1 MRKAR
6 VYVNGK
12 DAGILCE
19 VERGAAYTFEYH
31 DAYAGLEVS
40 RTMLSSRRK
49 YTYDKFPPFFEGLL
63 PEGIQLDGLLKLQ
76 KIDRNDL
83 FSQLM
88 AVGEDLVGV
97 VTVKE
102 MLNE

>member
-6 VYVNGK
+6 VYVHGIE
-12 DAGILCE
+12 AGILSE
-19 VERGAAYTFEYH
+19 TKQGSEYLFEYPEGY
-31 DAYAGLEVS
+31 DGPEVS
-40 RTMLSSRRK
+40 RTMLPSQKR
-49 YTYDKFPPFFEGLL
+49 YVFNQFPPFFEGLL
-63 PEGIQLDGLLKLQ
+63 PEGIQLEGLLKLN

-88 AVGEDLVGV
+88 AVGDDVVGA

-102 MLNE
+102 IE